1 MKAATAAAP
10 QPQEEV
16 TLDEGTVVG
25 AMEAPIRAMVY
36 AEAGLGKTT
45 FAANAPK
52 PYFLDLEKGSRR
64 FAGVARYFPESWKD
78 MLARVERVAVA
89 KHDYQTLVIDT
100 LDAAEMMLWEL
111 ICQDAGVTSIE
122 KVGGGFGKG
131 FSEAIPQWRTLLYAL
146 ERLQDRREMSV
157 LLLAHSAIKAFH
169 DPMGTSY
176 DRYLPRLNVM
186 AAGLIE
192 QWCDDVLFARLDT
205 VVKEDK
211 RTKRVKGTSS
221 EIRVVYTRP
230 NAAWYAKCRSN
241 LPETLPLDWSE
252 YAAALASAVPADPDE
267 LIEAIAEN
275 AKRLPEDMQKQTAE
289 SLKRCGKDA
298 TKLAQL
304 DNWVRCKVPPKDEP
318 ASSNVAG

>member
-1 MKAATAAAP
+1 MKATAAAATP
-10 QPQEEV
+10 QDEL
-16 TLDEGTVVG
+16 TLDEGTIVG
-25 AMEAPIRAMVY
+25 AMEAPVRVKLY
-36 AEAGLGKTT
+36 GEAGLGKTT
-45 FAANAPK
+45 FAAGAPK
-52 PYFLDLEKGSRR
+52 PYFIDVEKGSRR
-64 FAGVARYFPESWKD
+64 FASVARYFPESWKD
-78 MLARVERVAVA
+78 ILARVERLTVA

-100 LDAAEMMLWEL
+100 LDAAEMLLWDL
-111 ICQDAGVTSIE
+111 VCQEAGVSSIE

-131 FSEAIPQWRTLLYAL
+131 YSEALPQWRVLLYSL
-146 ERLQDRREMSV
+146 ERLQERRGMNV
-157 LLLAHSAIKAFH
+157 VLLAHSAIKAFH

-176 DRYLPRLNVM
+176 DRFLPRMHLG

-205 VVKEDK
+205 IVKEDK

-221 EIRVVYTRP
+221 EVRVVYTRP

-267 LIEAIAEN
+267 LIAAITEN

-289 SLKRCGKDA
+289 SLRRCGKDA

-304 DNWVRCKVPPKDEP
+304 DNWVRAKLPPSAD
-318 ASSNVAG
+318 AGE

>member
-1 MKAATAAAP
+1 MKAVTAAAV
-10 QPQEEV
+10 PQEDV
-16 TLDEGTVVG
+16 TLDEGTIVG
-25 AMEAPIRAMVY
+25 AMEAPIRAMLY
-36 AEAGLGKTT
+36 SDAGLGKTT

-52 PYFLDLEKGSRR
+52 PYFIDLEKGSRR
-64 FAGVARYFPESWKD
+64 FAVARYFPESWD
-78 MLARVERVAVA
+78 DLLARIERIMVA
-89 KHDYQTLVIDT
+89 KHDYETLVIDT
-100 LDAAEMMLWEL
+100 LDAAEMLLWEL
-111 ICQDAGVTSIE
+111 ICQESKVSSIE

-131 FSEAIPQWRTLLYAL
+131 FSEAIPQWRKLLYSL
-146 ERLQDRREMSV
+146 ERLQDRRGMHV
-157 LLLAHSAIKAFH
+157 VLLAHSAIKAFH

-176 DRYLPRLNVM
+176 DRYLPRMNVM

-241 LPETLPLDWSE
+241 LPETLPLEWSE

-267 LIEAIAEN
+267 LIEAITEN
-275 AKRLPEDMQKQTAE
+275 ARRLPEDMQKQTIE

-304 DNWVRCKVPPKDEP
+304 DNWVRAKLPPSTD
-318 ASSNVAG
+318 AGE